1 MPPKRMTLSIDTHS
15 TEVAS
20 QADQDLVVGL
30 LGADVS
36 QYAQELILSR
46 FSTQMTNYTNM
57 FFSSATFSADI
68 SNPETLVI
76 EDTSSIPPP
85 SPSQRNSATVLSFSL
100 SDSASSGPSSM
111 TMMSPRARK
120 AGGQHFPEVQ
130 VPLTPS
136 LRATPK
142 SFDGVRLDG
151 TPSSP
156 HTGSLANSGTA
167 SSDPRQGK
175 ATSMQGV
182 ADDADSPERRALI
195 DRIKKNSRKSEC
207 DVHEQQVLE
216 SIISLYP
223 NGINLHTT
231 GRYPNVAAGMELAH
245 KFNRAQPEASDEV
258 RIISDVLFESV
269 LGIPG
274 FLVWSAV
281 PIMIS
286 HYSNINKDPHTD
298 GAAPTADNNYLY
310 KKSAIP
316 VPQQMSR
323 EMIEYGPCI
332 NEMYSPETGTLDKY
346 TIKSDTL
353 RTWFATEMA
362 GKQTHERLFN
372 ILRLPNRNY
381 ITLEDL
387 ERVAWI
393 LLRLHPGLSFLAE
406 TPQFQ
411 VKYAE
416 TVAARILFE
425 LDSAGRGVLFPHDL
439 CKLHI
444 GNLGTTT
451 VRSGYGVLLEA
462 LWLSQFEAD
471 INRIQRFFSYEHF
484 YVIYCK
490 FWELDENHD
499 QKISLEEFCKYGG
512 NVINKRAAQ
521 RAFNLLIDRR
531 RSCRRFLTASAILD
545 DKITMNIPQSAIIEQ
560 EEKKS
565 KKGLGKGKKGGAPVT
580 SENFLT
586 YYDFVCFILAEENR
600 DLDSSLN
607 FWFEVCDLD
616 ADGIISFNDFD
627 YFYRDQLE
635 AVELAGT
642 DAPDSKDIFCQ
653 LVDQI
658 KSTSTAIYLVD
669 ADHDLEDVGYVD
681 GKSYENKSPSNG
693 VTLQELRR
701 CKVRGNIFDAMI
713 NFRKLTAFEARDPY
727 LISWN
732 TAALEKTPWDRFC
745 KIQYDIFVNSSGSYE
760 FTGDS

>member
-1 MPPKRMTLSIDTHS
+1 MPPKRMALSIDTHS

-20 QADQDLVVGL
+20 QADQDMVVAL

-36 QYAQELILSR
+36 QYAQDLILSR

-57 FFSSATFSADI
+57 FFSSITFNADI
-68 SNPETLVI
+68 TNPETLVI

-100 SDSASSGPSSM
+100 SDSASSGPASM

-120 AGGQHFPEVQ
+120 AGGQYFSEVQ

-136 LRATPK
+136 LRTAPK
-142 SFDGVRLDG
+142 SFESARTDT
-151 TPSSP
+151 TPLSP
-156 HTGSLANSGTA
+156 RTGSLGNSSII
-167 SSDPRQGK
+167 SSDSRQSK
-175 ATSMQGV
+175 TVPVQII
-182 ADDADSPERRALI
+182 ADDADSPERLALV
-195 DRIKKNSRKSEC
+195 DKLRKNSRKSDC

-216 SIISLYP
+216 SIMASYP

-231 GRYPNVAAGMELAH
+231 GKYPNVAAGMELAH
-245 KFNRAQPEASDEV
+245 KFNRAQPEANDEV
-258 RIISDVLFESV
+258 RIVSDVLFESV

-274 FLVWSAV
+274 FLVWSAI

-286 HYSNINKDPHTD
+286 HYTNVTKETRAK
-298 GAAPTADNNYLY
+298 GTTTAATNGYSY
-310 KKSAIP
+310 KKTSLPI
-316 VPQQMSR
+316 PQQMSR

-332 NEMYSPETGTLDKY
+332 NEMYSPETGASDKY
-346 TIKSDTL
+346 TIKPDTL
-353 RTWFATEMA
+353 REWFTTEMA

-372 ILRLPNRNY
+372 ILKLPEHNY

-425 LDSAGRGVLFPHDL
+425 LDSAGKGVLFPHDL

-499 QKISLEEFCKYGG
+499 QKISLDEFCKYGG
-512 NVINKRAAQ
+512 NVINRKAAL

-531 RSCRRFLTASAILD
+531 RSCRKFLTNSAVLD
-545 DKITMNIPQSAIIEQ
+545 DKIIINIPQSAIVEQ
-560 EEKKS
+560 EEKKP
-565 KKGLGKGKKGGAPVT
+565 KKSLIKGKRGASAPP
-580 SENFLT
+580 EHFLT

-607 FWFEVCDLD
+607 FWFEICDID
-616 ADGIISFNDFD
+616 ADGVISYADFD
-627 YFYRDQLE
+627 YFYRDQSE
-635 AVELAGT
+635 AVEMAGT

-669 ADHDLEDVGYVD
+669 ADHDLEDVGYAD
-681 GKSYENKSPSNG
+681 GKSYENKSPMNG
-693 VTLQELRR
+693 VTLQDLRR

-713 NFRKLTAFEARDPY
+713 NSRKLTAFEARDPY
-727 LISWN
+727 LVSWN
-732 TAALEKTPWDRFC
+732 PNALEKTPWDRFC
-745 KIQYDIFVNSSGSYE
+745 KMQYDIFVNSSGSYE

>member
-1 MPPKRMTLSIDTHS
+1 MPPKRMTLSIDTYS

-20 QADQDLVVGL
+20 QADQDMVVAL
-30 LGADVS
+30 LGADVG
-36 QYAQELILSR
+36 QYAQDLILSR

-57 FFSSATFSADI
+57 FFSSVTFSADI
-68 SNPETLVI
+68 TNPETLVV

-100 SDSASSGPSSM
+100 SDSTSSGPASM

-120 AGGQHFPEVQ
+120 TSGQYFSEVQ

-136 LRATPK
+136 LRTAPK
-142 SFDGVRLDG
+142 SFDGVRTDA

-156 HTGSLANSGTA
+156 HASGLTGSGVGA
-167 SSDPRQGK
+167 SDSRQSRGM
-175 ATSMQGV
+175 SMQAI
-182 ADDADSPERRALI
+182 ADDAESPERLALV
-195 DRIKKNSRKSEC
+195 DKIKKYSRKLDC
-207 DVHEQQVLE
+207 DIHEQQVLE
-216 SIISLYP
+216 SIISSYP

-231 GRYPNVAAGMELAH
+231 GKYPNVAAGMELAH
-245 KFNRAQPEASDEV
+245 KFNRAQPEANDDV

-281 PIMIS
+281 PILVS
-286 HYSNINKDPHTD
+286 HYTNINTD
-298 GAAPTADNNYLY
+298 TTSPAPAVGKNYSY
-310 KKSAIP
+310 KKTAIP

-332 NEMYSPETGTLDKY
+332 NEMYSPETGVSDKY
-346 TIKSDTL
+346 TIKPDTL
-353 RTWFATEMA
+353 RDWFTKEMA

-372 ILRLPNRNY
+372 ILKLPEHNY

-425 LDSAGRGVLFPHDL
+425 LDTAGRGVLFPHDL
-439 CKLHI
+439 CKLHA

-499 QKISLEEFCKYGG
+499 QKISLDEFCKYGG
-512 NVINKRAAQ
+512 NAINKKAAQ

-531 RSCRRFLTASAILD
+531 RSCRKFLTNSAILD
-545 DKITMNIPQSAIIEQ
+545 DKITINIPQSAIAEY
-560 EEKKS
+560 EEKKT
-565 KKGLGKGKKGGAPVT
+565 KKGLIKGKKGAASAAP
-580 SENFLT
+580 EHFLT

-600 DLDSSLN
+600 DMDSSLN
-607 FWFEVCDLD
+607 FWFEICDVD
-616 ADGIISFNDFD
+616 ADGVISFNDFE
-627 YFYRDQLE
+627 YFYRDQSE
-635 AVELAGT
+635 AVEMAGT

-658 KSTSTAIYLVD
+658 KSTSTAIYLID

-681 GKSYENKSPSNG
+681 GKSCENKSPSNG
-693 VTLQELRR
+693 VTLQDLRR

-713 NFRKLTAFEARDPY
+713 NSRKLTAFEARDPY

-732 TAALEKTPWDRFC
+732 SAALEKTPWDRFC
-745 KIQYDIFVNSSGSYE
+745 KIQYDIFVNNSGSYE